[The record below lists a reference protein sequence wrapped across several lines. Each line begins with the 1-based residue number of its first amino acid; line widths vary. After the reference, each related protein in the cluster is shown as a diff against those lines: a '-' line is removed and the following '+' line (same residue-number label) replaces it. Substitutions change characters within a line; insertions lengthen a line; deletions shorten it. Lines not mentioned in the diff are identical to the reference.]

1 MLYINAIK
9 LLFLDMKRSIVRMGY
24 YILLLLAGLILYAN
38 YTALMGSN
46 TSVPDVFDVLFRH
59 YSLIVIAIP
68 VFLLLLSLVLPS
80 IIEPLR
86 IIRYR
91 SRINYGTVLLVV
103 IGMFVFT
110 FLLIYML
117 SGVLYGWW
125 LSGTLENPWV
135 TESGRPFILFEGN
148 IDLSLF
154 NTGYMILR
162 YVLTEFAAFMLLGLV
177 AVLIYLLVPRFI
189 YVFFIVEGL
198 VIFDSAIFELFQISF
213 FLNKAEVSLDNWGDV
228 AYFTSIITY
237 FIGVIVILCAAIY
250 IIVSKKDFLPVV
262 EESS

>member
-91 SRINYGTVLLVV
+91 SRINYGTVLVVVVV
-103 IGMFVFT
+103 IM
-110 FLLIYML
+110 LIQDYL
-117 SGVLYGWW
+117 IN
-125 LSGTLENPWV
+125 E
-135 TESGRPFILFEGN
+135 
-148 IDLSLF
+148 
-154 NTGYMILR
+154 
-162 YVLTEFAAFMLLGLV
+162 LV
-177 AVLIYLLVPRFI
+177 
-189 YVFFIVEGL
+189 
-198 VIFDSAIFELFQISF
+198 
-213 FLNKAEVSLDNWGDV
+213 
-228 AYFTSIITY
+228 
-237 FIGVIVILCAAIY
+237 
-250 IIVSKKDFLPVV
+250 FLPVTFIV
-262 EESS
+262 SSLKMMVVGRFGKYLQYSQIVL